1 MSSVAVAGVL
11 GLTRAGAGGSGGRR
25 SAGSPVLR
33 PVNGDDDTLLITI
46 DRLSRT
52 AQRLGVFRRVNEV
65 VPVSDGL
72 YLLALDRLAL
82 LEDTWAQFSAILS
95 DATARSAIKL
105 PGVGVV
111 AGVDPGE
118 LVQMPGIEDF
128 LLLRRV
134 RDEATSGRWRRIVLD
149 CSGAGDPMV
158 FLRAPSVLHQIIN
171 RLWPRHLRI
180 AAAAERPVLAQLSAA
195 VDAIDTDCLDVA
207 ELICDPSS
215 TAVTLVMTADPRG
228 AELLES
234 SLATIDLMGLALR
247 SVVLNRTG
255 CGAPAGDAHD
265 VGENAGAGPDP
276 VVAGMRE
283 VLAADESDGVRV
295 YEVATAHTPLDR
307 PARLRKLGVTLDE
320 PSGSGHGSS
329 TARVSTLSGTGLDS
343 RFELVW
349 RQRLPDPDA
358 LGLGRADD
366 DLLVTI
372 DGFRYP
378 VRLPSVLRRCDAV
391 DAQWD
396 GERLRVVFAPDPA
409 VWPVR

>member
-1 MSSVAVAGVL
+1 MSSVATAGVL
-11 GLTRAGAGGSGGRR
+11 GLAHAGSGRPGGRR

-33 PVNGDDDTLLITI
+33 PVNGDDDTLLITL

-52 AQRLGVFRRVNEV
+52 AQRLGVFRRPNEV

-72 YLLALDRLAL
+72 YLLSLDRLAL
-82 LEDTWAQFSAILS
+82 LEETWAQFSAILS

-118 LVQMPGIEDF
+118 LVQLPGIEDF

-207 ELICDPSS
+207 ELICDPTSA
-215 TAVTLVMTADPRG
+215 AVTLVVTADDRG
-228 AELLES
+228 ADLLES

-247 SVVLNRTG
+247 SVVINRTG
-255 CGAPAGDAHD
+255 LGATGDE
-265 VGENAGAGPDP
+265 GPGTGPDP
-276 VVAGMRE
+276 VVAGIRE

-295 YEVATAHTPLDR
+295 YEVATAPTPLDR

-320 PSGSGHGSS
+320 PSGVGQGSS
-329 TARVSTLSGTGLDS
+329 TAKVGTLSGTGLDS

-349 RQRLPDPDA
+349 RQRLPDPDT
-358 LGLGRADD
+358 LRLGRADD

-396 GERLRVVFAPDPA
+396 DDRLRVVFAPDPA